1 MMGKK
6 RGAVGATE
14 GLGSPLPG
22 QRRPE
27 GLRVCEDFLE
37 EEDPHKPPTVAG
49 PCRKFMNGRCLT

>member
-1 MMGKK
+1 M
-6 RGAVGATE
+6 GATE